1 MLSHVWLFATP
12 WTVAPLSRGFPRQE
26 YWNGL
31 PFPSPGD
38 LPDPGIEPMFPAF
51 QTDCFWF
58 EPPGNMQI
66 LCILYKGLG
75 HPRIFG
81 SEGVLETIPAPL
93 QMKGCS
99 PSRPPL
105 FPPFPLSF
113 FTYLPFLN
121 PGVPFHFPL
130 FLAHL
135 PWQCTAIPESE
146 HPTTAVA
153 QLVSSH
159 PQGHP
164 EIPISSLPRAGT
176 APTMALLTASCISPA
191 CYRLI
196 GSHDRDG
203 K

>member
-1 MLSHVWLFATP
+1 VCRLYSEVL
-12 WTVAPLSRGFPRQE
+12 VAQSCLTLCDSMDCSSSVQEDRGFPRQE

-51 QTDCFWF
+51 QTDCFWS

-81 SEGVLETIPAPL
+81 SEGVLETIPALL

-99 PSRPPL
+99 PSLPPL
-105 FPPFPLSF
+105 FPPFPLSSLPTF
-113 FTYLPFLN
+113 PFLTQ
-121 PGVPFHFPL
+121 GFPFISLFFLPTFPDNAQP
-130 FLAHL
+130 FLG
-135 PWQCTAIPESE
+135 PESE

-153 QLVSSH
+153 RLVSSH
-159 PQGHP
+159 PQGRP
-164 EIPISSLPRAGT
+164 VIPISAVCPGQ
-176 APTMALLTASCISPA
+176 APLQQWP
-191 CYRLI
+191 Y
-196 GSHDRDG
+196 
-203 K
+203 